1 MESKKII
8 QVNLF
13 TKQTDSQ
20 AYIINL
26 MVIKGERW
34 WGEG

>member
-1 MESKKII
+1 MWKSKRIV

-20 AYIINL
+20 VYKTYL
-26 MVIKGERW
+26 WLPKGRRE
-34 WGEG
+34 